1 MIEREIAITY
11 NDKKFIVKFP
21 NVGQLMDIE
30 SLKMAL
36 TGGKYGTF
44 AASGIKAMYFVLDMV
59 DAISFFSVMCPRLKN
74 FITQEDVD
82 VDYTQMKPES
92 VKPLVD
98 IYKKDVMPWYNKI
111 MTNLYA
117 STNEAIEESESQRAE
132 DGGKSF
138 PHEVA

>member
-44 AASGIKAMYFVLDMV
+44 AASGIKSMYFVLDMV

-98 IYKKDVMPWYNKI
+98 IYKKDVMPWSNKI

-132 DGGKSF
+132 DGGK
-138 PHEVA
+138 

>member
-44 AASGIKAMYFVLDMV
+44 AASGIKSMYFVLDMV

-98 IYKKDVMPWYNKI
+98 IYKKEVMPWYNKI
-111 MTNLYA
+111 MTHLYA

-132 DGGKSF
+132 DGSK
-138 PHEVA
+138 

>member
-44 AASGIKAMYFVLDMV
+44 AASGIKSMYFVLDMV

-98 IYKKDVMPWYNKI
+98 IYKKDIVPWYNKI

-117 STNEAIEESESQRAE
+117 STNEASEEAESQRAE
-132 DGGKSF
+132 DGGK
-138 PHEVA
+138 

>member
-21 NVGQLMDIE
+21 NVGQIMDIE

-44 AASGIKAMYFVLDMV
+44 AASGIKSMYFVLDMV

-82 VDYTQMKPES
+82 ADYTQMKPES

-111 MTNLYA
+111 MTNLYT

-132 DGGKSF
+132 DGGK
-138 PHEVA
+138 

>member
-44 AASGIKAMYFVLDMV
+44 AASGIKSMYFVLDMV

-82 VDYTQMKPES
+82 ADYTQMKPES

-132 DGGKSF
+132 DGGK
-138 PHEVA
+138 

>member
-44 AASGIKAMYFVLDMV
+44 AASGIKSMYFVLDMV

-111 MTNLYA
+111 MTNLYT

-132 DGGKSF
+132 DGSK
-138 PHEVA
+138 

>member
-44 AASGIKAMYFVLDMV
+44 AASGIKSMYFVLDMV

-82 VDYTQMKPES
+82 VDYTQMQPES

-98 IYKKDVMPWYNKI
+98 IYKKEVMPWYNKI

-132 DGGKSF
+132 DGSK
-138 PHEVA
+138 

>member
-44 AASGIKAMYFVLDMV
+44 AASGIKSMYFVLDMV

-98 IYKKDVMPWYNKI
+98 IYKKEVMPWYNKI

-117 STNEAIEESESQRAE
+117 SINEAIEESESQRAE
-132 DGGKSF
+132 DGSK
-138 PHEVA
+138 

>member
-44 AASGIKAMYFVLDMV
+44 AASGIKSMYFVLDMV
-59 DAISFFSVMCPRLKN
+59 DAISFFRVMCPRLKN

-98 IYKKDVMPWYNKI
+98 IYKKDIVPWYNKI

-132 DGGKSF
+132 DGGK
-138 PHEVA
+138 

>member
-11 NDKKFIVKFP
+11 NDKKFTVKFP

-44 AASGIKAMYFVLDMV
+44 AASGIKSMYFVLDMV

-98 IYKKDVMPWYNKI
+98 IYKKDVVPWYNKI

-132 DGGKSF
+132 DGGK
-138 PHEVA
+138 